1 MTDMEEATNKAI
13 PFEKHPLYEEA
24 MQQIVA
30 GDKEGAIASLKRLCE
45 HYPDEQFLQDLLVRV
60 QLQSTFGGGE
70 YIPVDHSQGT
80 PVLRTL
86 VLVMLA
92 ITTCLVVATG
102 LVAVYNNWWIPIVE
116 AQAEK
121 EKNQAYWDDFEWR
134 LGQGDI
140 SGALEVLEELSAEF
154 PEDASIQQALE
165 RINSLKL
172 CADMFAD
179 GVSLKERGDT
189 EAAMEVLGQ
198 IPQECEERA
207 AAEALIAELKEVN
220 SWETAWFEAQNLLA
234 AEDWQGA
241 ITTLTWIRQQ
251 NPGFR
256 RVQVEDALFQAH
268 VLVARQLLD
277 DARGDVE
284 SVRQAASHLQEAL
297 TIKPGDLELS
307 EEKRLAVGY
316 VAGYEAYDRGDWSVA
331 VVRWEPLYV
340 MRPDYQSGTLRRR
353 LYESYPLAAKQLI
366 AAANGSFMALT
377 QAIDYLDQA
386 LIEDPEN
393 EELLQERTLAVE
405 YLAGLEALVQA
416 DPDLAISHWG
426 PISVSRPDY
435 QNGVLA
441 EKLREACTLS
451 TTPDEQYCTP

>member
-1 MTDMEEATNKAI
+1 MEEATDKAI
-13 PFEKHPLYEEA
+13 PFERHPLYEEA

-30 GDKEGAIASLKRLCE
+30 GDKEGAVASLKRVSE

-60 QLQSTFGGGE
+60 QLQSTFGGGD

-92 ITTCLVVATG
+92 VTTCLVIAVGLIAVNQNWLEPMRVAAA
-102 LVAVYNNWWIPIVE
+102 LE
-116 AQAEK
+116 
-121 EKNQAYWDDFEWR
+121 EKNESLWDDFEWR
-134 LGQGDI
+134 LGQGDL
-140 SGALEVLEELSAEF
+140 SGALEVLNKLSTEF

-165 RINSLKL
+165 RINFLKL
-172 CADMFAD
+172 CADMYTD

-189 EAAMEVLGQ
+189 QAAMDRLLQ
-198 IPQECEERA
+198 IPQECEEREQ
-207 AAEALIAELKEVN
+207 AEALIAELKEVS

-234 AEDWQGA
+234 AEDWPGA

-256 RVQVEDALFQAH
+256 RVQVEDALFHAH
-268 VLVARQLLD
+268 SLVARQLLD
-277 DARGDVE
+277 NARGDVE
-284 SVRQAASHLQEAL
+284 SLRQAASHLQEAL
-297 TIKPGDLELS
+297 TIKPGNRELS
-307 EEKRLAVGY
+307 DELRLAVGY

-340 MRPDYQSGTLRRR
+340 MRPDYQSGLLRRR
-353 LYESYPLAAKQLI
+353 LIESYPLAARQLI
-366 AAANGSFMALT
+366 AAANGSAMALT

-393 EELLQERTLAVE
+393 VELLQERNLAVE
-405 YLAGLEALVQA
+405 YLAGLEAFVQG
-416 DPDLAISHWG
+416 DLDLAISHWG
-426 PISVSRPDY
+426 PIHALRPDY

-441 EKLREACTLS
+441 ERLREACTLS
-451 TTPDEQYCTP
+451 TAPDEQHCKP